1 MPSGDE
7 LGKARDQPFV
17 FQVLLQP
24 EDYWCQK
31 WCCTLFDKVTSTLV
45 KFCGIEIWHSK
56 FFKKNN
62 KTQWKKLGSMDL
74 GGEKNKKK
82 QWRYAYLRTGLGT
95 REVLFRPFFGANV
108 PVVLGWD
115 TFEFAG
121 GSQITHRHK
130 SLKFCIFKVKY
141 QFFKT
146 SPYSLDT
153 IGSPG
158 NNPDYESNALPP
170 LMKTLHSNQNPPLG
184 LPGNPF
190 FTWTISPHF

>member
-1 MPSGDE
+1 MLHIIRQGYVNI
-7 LGKARDQPFV
+7 GKI
-17 FQVLLQP
+17 L
-24 EDYWCQK
+24 
-31 WCCTLFDKVTSTLV
+31 
-45 KFCGIEIWHSK
+45 WHRNLTFK
-56 FFKKNN
+56 FFLKRIIKHSEKNWDRWIWEG
-62 KTQWKKLGSMDL
+62 K
-74 GGEKNKKK
+74 KNKKK

-130 SLKFCIFKVKY
+130 SQKFCIFKVKY

-158 NNPDYESNALPP
+158 NNPDYVSNALPP